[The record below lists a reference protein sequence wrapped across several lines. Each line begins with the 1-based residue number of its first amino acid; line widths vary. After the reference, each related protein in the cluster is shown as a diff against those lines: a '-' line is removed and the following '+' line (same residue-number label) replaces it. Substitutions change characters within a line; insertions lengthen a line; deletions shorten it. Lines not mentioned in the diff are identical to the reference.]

1 MPSRTQPISLDLAGF
16 TWPELMV
23 LAHHLQYAADRLWQE
38 MDHLRQTQHKPYL
51 YPGKAGKT
59 KSQPPGLM
67 ISHWAGLIRDHRYFT
82 VLAQAVEAVL
92 DDRWGTLF
100 ISDYLLPPLDLS
112 GLQAGTNQYFIVFL
126 NRELYRAR
134 LAVAY
139 LQKETFD
146 EQVKQD
152 LLLALNVEIRFF
164 CLLLDQIGRLC
175 SPYPAAAVWPEEDR
189 VPLLFV
195 SLPRILTTGYTRT
208 TPLSVGQAA

>member
-16 TWPELMV
+16 TWPELMILV
-23 LAHHLQYAADRLWQE
+23 HHLEYAADRLWQE

-67 ISHWAGLIRDHRYFT
+67 ISHWAGLIRDRRYFT
-82 VLAQAVEAVL
+82 VLAQAVDAVL

-100 ISDYLLPPLDLS
+100 ISDCPLPPLDLS
-112 GLQAGTNQYFIVFL
+112 GLQTGTNQHFIVFL

-139 LQKETFD
+139 LRKETFD
-146 EQVKQD
+146 ERVKQD
-152 LLLALNVEIRFF
+152 LLLALDVEIRFF
-164 CLLLDQIGRLC
+164 CLLLDQISLLI
-175 SPYPAAAVWPEEDR
+175 PPDLAVAWPEEDR

-195 SLPRILTTGYTRT
+195 SLPKVLTASYIRDR
-208 TPLSVGQAA
+208 